1 MFHSFSRM
9 IYYVPSQQI
18 VQIIYKCTKNI
29 PRENT
34 QITIRD
40 KRWTGKILDQKQL
53 LSVKS
58 VSVLPRSN
66 SSPLEIQIWNP
77 GLYRIISCQHKYLMA
92 NGNMHSQFLCE
103 KKKKFKSR
111 CKIIPFFCINTP
123 IEEQQF
129 PKRKLSLR
137 SCFFVFYLP
146 MHIVLTFIKLC
157 LINSKSGQSLTA
169 SLHKILKLQKILAQ
183 SKRIP

>member
-58 VSVLPRSN
+58 VSVLPCSN

-103 KKKKFKSR
+103 KKKKLSQDARLFHFFALTLQQKS
-111 CKIIPFFCINTP
+111 NSS
-123 IEEQQF
+123 
-129 PKRKLSLR
+129 PKE
-137 SCFFVFYLP
+137 
-146 MHIVLTFIKLC
+146 
-157 LINSKSGQSLTA
+157 N
-169 SLHKILKLQKILAQ
+169 
-183 SKRIP
+183 